1 MMKWLIAVSVL
12 ALVLVFSAC
21 AQVNAS
27 KKTKT
32 SEKSEN
38 PIAQEDRVVKTE
50 AEWKAELTEM
60 QYYVTR
66 EHGTE
71 RAFTGE
77 YWDNK
82 EEGVY
87 KCVACG
93 LPLFSSETKFR
104 SGTGW
109 PSFYDVLQEGHVGED
124 KDMTF
129 GMVRTEVHCNRC
141 EAHLGHV
148 FPDGPR
154 PTKLRYCINSASL
167 KFVPQEEVK
176 E

>member
-1 MMKWLIAVSVL
+1 MMKWLIAVGFL
-12 ALVLVFSAC
+12 ALVFSAC

-27 KKTKT
+27 KKTST
-32 SEKSEN
+32 SEQSEN
-38 PIAQEDRVVKTE
+38 PIALEDRIVKTE
-50 AEWKAELTEM
+50 AEWKAQLTEM

-66 EHGTE
+66 KHGTE

-82 EEGVY
+82 EAGVY
-87 KCVACG
+87 NCVACG
-93 LPLFSSETKFR
+93 LPLFSSETKFK

-109 PSFYDVLQEGHVGED
+109 PSFYDVLQEGNVGED
-124 KDMTF
+124 KDVSF

-154 PTKLRYCINSASL
+154 PTNLRYCINSASL
-167 KFVPQEEVK
+167 KFVPQEEVNK
-176 E
+176 